1 MPAVREVTQLLYGS
15 ENIVCADAGYTG
27 VDKRPEHEVRQ
38 VISQIAAH
46 HSTHKHLSNH
56 SVLYKA
62 QRRPLSVAGR
72 LVRSFF
78 SVKNGP
84 SEPHE

>member
-1 MPAVREVTQLLYGS
+1 VREVTQLLYGN

-62 QRRPLSVAGR
+62 KRQIEK
-72 LVRSFF
+72 
-78 SVKNGP
+78 VKAR
-84 SEPHE
+84 